1 MTWGP
6 IFGPH
11 GNKKWRKRHMVDLPT
26 REERNKLRSVVISA
40 EQNEVL
46 TKEEAGF
53 VLALVERFR
62 ADILKKEKQLLMLQ
76 GEISQLRANEQ
87 IIVQL
92 IESLIMAAE
101 RDVARRET
109 AQKLREAR
117 EIREERREAIKERI
131 KEMENETSEGAESPT
146 DNN

>member
-1 MTWGP
+1 
-6 IFGPH
+6 
-11 GNKKWRKRHMVDLPT
+11 MVDLAN
-26 REERNKLRSVVISA
+26 REDRNKLRNIVISA
-40 EQNEVL
+40 EKNEVL

-62 ADILKKEKQLLMLQ
+62 GDIIKKEKQLLMLQ

-101 RDVARRET
+101 RDAARRET
-109 AQKLREAR
+109 ASKLREAR
-117 EIREERREAIKERI
+117 ELKEERREAIKSQLQEE
-131 KEMENETSEGAESPT
+131 KVSESAGIAQRSDLE
-146 DNN
+146 